1 MRAKDLHLSESPPY
15 IVLAASNAKNRQEAR
30 QVIPNDLARR
40 LKILAARKLPTALL
54 WPGNWHKRPGWMFGL
69 DLVDAGFAKKYKAE
83 KTDGERI
90 EGGCSPPDL
99 PPKTAQS
106 RKSGTSEKQQKYVW
120 KRSRIDSRTRTAACW
135 ISTAFGSR
143 SSPGSAV
150 PAFRWFRRKNSPGTS
165 DPKLTSNVYTRLHR
179 VDEASALAALPRLRI
194 PPRRRAATGTRRAR
208 TGTRAAGADTG
219 ADHPGYGGRQWGRTG

>member
-1 MRAKDLHLSESPPY
+1 
-15 IVLAASNAKNRQEAR
+15 
-30 QVIPNDLARR
+30 
-40 LKILAARKLPTALL
+40 
-54 WPGNWHKRPGWMFGL
+54 MFGL

-120 KRSRIDSRTRTAACW
+120 KRSRIDSRDADGRVLDFHCLRVTFVTRLGRA
-135 ISTAFGSR
+135 G
-143 SSPGSAV
+143 V
-150 PAFRWFRRKNSPGTS
+150 PLVQAQKLARHS

-194 PPRRRAATGTRRAR
+194 PPRRRAATGTAGPEQEPEPRGRIRGQITRDMAGDS
-208 TGTRAAGADTG
+208 GTNRVKKDAKS
-219 ADHPGYGGRQWGRTG
+219 HPGRVRTTPFKQGEFALVGGKKGGAREGIRTPGLLIHSQVL